1 LNWQP
6 EIMKKL
12 FIFLAV
18 FLIKTVVFGQDITV
32 KSQELDRLIWSKI
45 NERLVTLGKSPI
57 KYFEDSLINQMAAK
71 ASNRLIQEGAPG
83 EHTNLDT
90 LSWLTTGYECIYRK
104 ESRSSPASYNKYII
118 AIQSGD
124 LDMLA
129 QVVVDA
135 WVSSP
140 SHNEA
145 ISRDNYPASTV
156 STVIVYN
163 PTNGTFRIAATWIS
177 MGDVTYWKPRSG
189 YTWIF

>member
-1 LNWQP
+1 
-6 EIMKKL
+6 MKKL
-12 FIFLAV
+12 IVFFAA
-18 FLIKTVVFGQDITV
+18 FLITTTVFGQDITV

-45 NERLVTLGKSPI
+45 NERLVTLGKNPI

-83 EHTNLDT
+83 EHTNQDT
-90 LSWLTTGYECIYRK
+90 LSWLTTGYECIFRR
-104 ESRSSPASYNKYII
+104 ESRSYPASYNEHIS

-129 QVVVDA
+129 QVVVNA
-135 WVSSP
+135 WVNSP

-145 ISRDNYPASTV
+145 ISTDDYPASTV

-163 PTNGTFRIAATWIS
+163 PTKGTFRIAATWIS
-177 MGDVTYWKPRSG
+177 MSDVTYWKPRSG

>member
-1 LNWQP
+1 
-6 EIMKKL
+6 MKKL
-12 FIFLAV
+12 IFLFAA
-18 FLIKTVVFGQDITV
+18 FLITTTVFGQDITV

-45 NERLVTLGKSPI
+45 NERLVTLGKNPI
-57 KYFEDSLINQMAAK
+57 RYFEDSLINQMAAK

-83 EHTNLDT
+83 EHTNRDT

-104 ESRSSPASYNKYII
+104 ESKAYPASYNKYIS

-129 QVVVDA
+129 QVVVNA

-163 PTNGTFRIAATWIS
+163 PTLGTLRYSATWIS
-177 MGDVTYWKPRSG
+177 MSDVTYLKPRSG

>member
-1 LNWQP
+1 
-6 EIMKKL
+6 MKKL
-12 FIFLAV
+12 ISIFAAV
-18 FLIKTVVFGQDITV
+18 LITATAFGQDIIV
-32 KSQELDRLIWSKI
+32 KSNELDRLVWTKI
-45 NERLVTLGKSPI
+45 NERLVTLDKKPI
-57 KYFEDSLINQMAAK
+57 RFFEDSLIYQFAAR
-71 ASNRLIQEGAPG
+71 ASNRMIQEGAPA
-83 EHTNLDT
+83 EHSSVDS

-104 ESRSSPASYNKYII
+104 IAKSYPASNNKYIV

-129 QVVVDA
+129 QTIVDA

-156 STVIVYN
+156 STEIVYN
-163 PTNGTFRIAATWIS
+163 PATGAFKMTATWIS
-177 MGDVTYWKPRSG
+177 MWDTEYWKPRSG

>member
-1 LNWQP
+1 
-6 EIMKKL
+6 MKKL
-12 FIFLAV
+12 IVLFAA
-18 FLIKTVVFGQDITV
+18 FLITTAAFGQDITV

-45 NERLVTLGKSPI
+45 NERLVTLGKNPI
-57 KYFEDSLINQMAAK
+57 RYFEDSLINQMAAK
-71 ASNRLIQEGAPG
+71 ASSRLIQEGAPG
-83 EHTNLDT
+83 EHTNRDT
-90 LSWLTTGYECIYRK
+90 LSWLTTGYECIFRM
-104 ESRSSPASYNKYII
+104 ESKTYPASNNKYIA

-129 QVVVDA
+129 QVVVNA
-135 WVSSP
+135 WVNSP

-163 PTNGTFRIAATWIS
+163 PTLGTFRISATWIS
-177 MGDVTYWKPRSG
+177 MSDVTYLKPRSG

>member
-1 LNWQP
+1 
-6 EIMKKL
+6 MKKL
-12 FIFLAV
+12 LVLFAIALVSNNVLA
-18 FLIKTVVFGQDITV
+18 QDIEV
-32 KSQELDRLIWSKI
+32 RSGELDRLIWTKI
-45 NERLVTLGKSPI
+45 NERLITLGKNPI

-71 ASNRLIQEGAPG
+71 ASNRMIQPGAPA
-83 EHTNLDT
+83 EHTNRDT
-90 LSWLTTGYECIYRK
+90 LSWLTTGYECIYRR
-104 ESRSSPASYNKYII
+104 ESKAYPISNNRHIT

-163 PTNGTFRIAATWIS
+163 PTLGTFRIAATWIS
-177 MGDVTYWKPRSG
+177 MSDVTYWRPRSG